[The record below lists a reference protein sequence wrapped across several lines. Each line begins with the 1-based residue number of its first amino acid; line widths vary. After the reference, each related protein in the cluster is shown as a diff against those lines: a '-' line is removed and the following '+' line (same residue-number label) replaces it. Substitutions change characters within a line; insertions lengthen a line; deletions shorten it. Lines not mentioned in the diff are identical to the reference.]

1 MINRCKIGI
10 KMTINIFVTAGS
22 KPFVLYVVTDGSEGA
37 TATTPPDVAN
47 RGFSLAYTQIAC

>member
-1 MINRCKIGI
+1 
-10 KMTINIFVTAGS
+10 MTINIFVTAGS